1 MDKRTAITAICGTIA
16 IFASTQAHA
25 EGTIIFGQRGKNLEQ
40 ALNSVK
46 QVPNKIVDN
55 FVDNVVDHGKKVV
68 KEKIDQLFRPI
79 RLEFGQFSFL
89 DSPLFVIEYSIPT
102 DSAQMTV
109 TPVQPKEAVKQAA
122 KNRVD
127 AFLGR
132 ALKL

>member
-46 QVPNKIVDN
+46 QAPDMIIVGITDN
-55 FVDNVVDHGKKVV
+55 GKKMV

-89 DSPLFVIEYSIPT
+89 DTPLFVIEYSIPT
-102 DSAQMTV
+102 QSAQMTV